1 MLMIAGRA
9 GNALLYSEDK
19 EMVDAMDGELANI
32 IEDFTRAVHVE
43 TLGLAER
50 IGKHT
55 SSQHSVNPFSV
66 ALCSASCGASR
77 RRTPTQPA

>member
-9 GNALLYSEDK
+9 GDALLYSEDK
-19 EMVDAMDGELANI
+19 EMVDAMDEELANI
-32 IEDFTRAVHVE
+32 IEDFTRAIHVE

-55 SSQHSVNPFSV
+55 SSQYSVNPFSV

-77 RRTPTQPA
+77 RSAPTQPA